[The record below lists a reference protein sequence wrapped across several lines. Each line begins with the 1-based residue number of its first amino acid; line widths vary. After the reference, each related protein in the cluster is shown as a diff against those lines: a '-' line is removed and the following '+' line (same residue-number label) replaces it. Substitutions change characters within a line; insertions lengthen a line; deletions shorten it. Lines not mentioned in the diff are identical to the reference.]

1 MLAEIGQFLLGLGLL
16 TALCLSIIP
25 LLGYFF
31 KRDDWMLLARP
42 LAYLQFVLVFGAFLS
57 LVWLFVVQDFSV
69 AYVWRNSNSLLPL
82 RYRISAVWGAHEGSM
97 LLWVTIQTIWVALVA
112 RFSHSLSHD
121 RVARVLAVLG
131 WVSLGFLAFVVF
143 ASNPFERL
151 FPIPADG
158 VDLNPLLQDIG
169 LIIHPPILY
178 AGYVG
183 LSVPY
188 AIAIAAL
195 LGGDLDEK
203 WIRWS
208 RPWTNAAWAFLTM
221 GIVLGS
227 WWAYYELG
235 WGGWWFWDPVE
246 NASFMPWLA
255 ATALIHVQA
264 VSERRNAFRGWT
276 VLLSILAFSLS
287 VLGTFLVR
295 SGILT
300 SVHAFA
306 SDPKRGIFVLA
317 LLGFYTGGGLL
328 LYALRAHKIRSEP
341 GFELSSRE
349 TLLLANSLIFLVAT
363 FTVLLGT
370 LFPLL
375 FDAFGKK
382 ISIGPP
388 YFGLMFFLIMVPM
401 VVLLPIGVMMRWH
414 RDSFARVLRQLAPL
428 FLLTT
433 VLTII
438 VWWFLRPLPL
448 KALAG
453 VYGGI
458 WLLVNT
464 LYALLTQKGHLTR
477 GRLGMHLA
485 HLGVAFFVFG
495 VSMTEHTDFE
505 KDLLMNPGESATF
518 KGYTF
523 AFEGVQ
529 RKRVENYIAE
539 EGTFTVYQNDK
550 LVTVLHP
557 QKREY
562 PRQRKPMTEAAIDPG
577 LTRDIYI
584 SLGEQLNDQGGWSV
598 RIYIKPFIRWMW
610 GGGLL
615 MMLGG
620 LLAATDRRY
629 KRHAE
634 AEKSH
639 LASQWLK
646 KNSGQPAGKPLEAN
660 P

>member
-1 MLAEIGQFLLGLGLL
+1 MLAEIGQLLLVLAFV
-16 TALCLSIIP
+16 TALCLSVLP

-31 KRDDWMLLARP
+31 KNDNWLSMARS
-42 LAYLQFVLVFGAFLS
+42 LAYLQLVLLLGS
-57 LVWLFVVQDFSV
+57 LGVLIWLFIIQDFSV
-69 AYVWRNSNSLLPL
+69 SYVWRNSNTLLPL

-97 LLWVTIQTIWVALVA
+97 LLWVTIQAIWVALVA
-112 RFSHSLSHD
+112 RFSQSLSLD
-121 RVARVLAVLG
+121 ASGRVLAILG
-131 WVSLGFLAFVVF
+131 WVTLGFLAFVVF
-143 ASNPFERL
+143 SSNPFERQ
-151 FPIPADG
+151 FPVPVEG

-169 LIIHPPILY
+169 LILHPPLLY
-178 AGYVG
+178 VGYVG

-195 LGGDLDEK
+195 LGGDLNEK

-208 RPWTNAAWAFLTM
+208 RPWTNIAWAFLTA
-221 GIVLGS
+221 GIILGS

-264 VSERRNAFRGWT
+264 ISERRNAFRSWT
-276 VLLSILAFSLS
+276 VLLSILVFSLS
-287 VLGTFLVR
+287 ALGTFLVR

-306 SDPKRGIFVLA
+306 SDPERGTFILTLLA
-317 LLGFYTGGGLL
+317 FYTGVGLL
-328 LYALRAHKIRSEP
+328 LYALRAHRIRSEP
-341 GFELSSRE
+341 GFDLGSRE

-363 FTVLLGT
+363 LMVLLGT

-388 YFGLMFFLIMVPM
+388 YFGLMFFLLMVPV
-401 VVLLPIGVMMRWH
+401 VVLLPMGVLMRWQ
-414 RDSFARVLRQLAPL
+414 RDSFERVIRQLAPL
-428 FLLTT
+428 FIAATFLTALAWWLLK
-433 VLTII
+433 
-438 VWWFLRPLPL
+438 PLPL
-448 KALAG
+448 QAVAG
-453 VYGGI
+453 VYGGA
-458 WLLVNT
+458 WLLVSI
-464 LYALLTQKGHLTR
+464 LHAVFTQKGQMTR
-477 GRLGMHLA
+477 GRLGMHIA
-485 HLGVAFFVFG
+485 HLGMAIFVFG
-495 VSMTEHTDFE
+495 VAVTEHTDFE

-518 KGYTF
+518 RGYTF
-523 AFEGVQ
+523 KFHGVQ
-529 RKRVENYIAE
+529 KKQVENYIAE
-539 EGTFTVYQNDK
+539 EGTFDVYRGNR

-557 QKREY
+557 QKRVY
-562 PRQRKPMTEAAIDPG
+562 PRQSKPMTEAAIDPG
-577 LTRDIYI
+577 LTRDLYI
-584 SLGEQLNDQGGWSV
+584 SLGEELNNQGGWSV

-629 KRHAE
+629 KKHAARE
-634 AEKSH
+634 ASRLAEK
-639 LASQWLK
+639 WL
-646 KNSGQPAGKPLEAN
+646 GAN
-660 P
+660 PAPSKITETKA